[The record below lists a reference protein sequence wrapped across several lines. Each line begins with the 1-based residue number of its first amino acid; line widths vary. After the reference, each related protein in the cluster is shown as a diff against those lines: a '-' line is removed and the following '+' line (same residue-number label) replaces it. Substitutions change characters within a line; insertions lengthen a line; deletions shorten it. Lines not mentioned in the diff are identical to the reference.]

1 MKNLL
6 RSILIFALATAAAL
20 ASASAWAIEPPS
32 QAQSQSAPSAAPQA
46 AAQPEDKTP
55 PSYDMKG
62 QALLDLDRMHQKFV
76 ALAEAIPAE
85 KFTWRPA
92 EGVRSIGEV
101 FLHVSQENYTIT
113 ALMGVAP
120 DYPPVEAKGYEQ
132 SITDKPKIIDE
143 LNKAYAHSRAAVEHM
158 TNAEFA
164 RLLPKLGPQANA
176 GDVVYILVADNHE
189 HMGQIVA
196 YARMTG
202 IIPPWTVAAQKKK
215 AEQQKSPPKN

>member
-6 RSILIFALATAAAL
+6 LSILTLALAIGAAL
-20 ASASAWAIEPPS
+20 TSASAWAIEPQS
-32 QAQSQSAPSAAPQA
+32 QAQPQSAPSAVPQA

-62 QALLDLDRMHQKFV
+62 QALLDLDRMHQRLV

-85 KFTWRPA
+85 KFTWRPG
-92 EGVRSIGEV
+92 EGVRSVSEV

-120 DYPPVEAKGYEQ
+120 DYPAVEAKDYEK
-132 SITDKPKIIDE
+132 SIIDKTKIIDE
-143 LNKAYAHSRAAVEHM
+143 LNKAYAHAHAAVEHM
-158 TNAEFA
+158 TNSEFA
-164 RLLPKLGPQANA
+164 RLIPKLGPHANA

-196 YARMTG
+196 YARMNG
-202 IIPPWTVAAQKKK
+202 IIPPWTVEAQKRK
-215 AEQQKSPPKN
+215 AAQQKSQPQN